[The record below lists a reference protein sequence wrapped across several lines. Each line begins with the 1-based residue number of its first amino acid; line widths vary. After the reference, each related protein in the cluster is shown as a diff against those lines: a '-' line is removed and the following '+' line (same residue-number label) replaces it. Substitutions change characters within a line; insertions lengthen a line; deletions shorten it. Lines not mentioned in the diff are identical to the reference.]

1 MIVDLLSFVDTRVTL
16 REHPLNYLIR
26 NAVHFTFGEHKNE
39 LKLRIGDE
47 GMNFR
52 LVIHL
57 KYFLPE
63 LIKQVIFFVFRV
75 A

>member
-26 NAVHFTFGEHKNE
+26 NAVHFNFGEHKNE
-39 LKLRIGDE
+39 LKMRIGDE

-57 KYFLPE
+57 KYFCSY
-63 LIKQVIFFVFRV
+63 KFRSHIFCFCF
-75 A
+75 

>member
-26 NAVHFTFGEHKNE
+26 NAVHFNFGEHKNE

-57 KYFLPE
+57 KYFFPC
-63 LIKQVIFFVFRV
+63 KFRDQIFCFCF
-75 A
+75 